1 MIIILAR
8 TVIIYVTLIIFMRLM
23 GKRQIGELE
32 ISDLVTTFLI
42 SELASLPI
50 SDNSI
55 PLTHAVVPIIILV
68 TLEVASSCLLVRFPS
83 IKSIFSARPSVLINK
98 GHLDRHAMMSA
109 RISVDE
115 LISEL
120 RQNGITSISEVEYAI
135 LEQTGKI
142 TVIEKAEYKPV
153 NAKQMKIK
161 TKESG
166 ISHVIICEG
175 KINKNSLGIL
185 GLSKTDVMRELERK
199 KLSLSDVYIM
209 TADDLYKF
217 EIIKKEG

>member
-1 MIIILAR
+1 MITIFAR
-8 TVIIYVTLIIFMRLM
+8 TVIIYAILIVSMRLM

-55 PLTHAVVPIIILV
+55 PLTHALVPIIILI
-68 TLEVASSCLLVRFPS
+68 TFEVVSSCLLVRFPT
-83 IKSIFSARPSVLINK
+83 IKNIFSARPSILINK
-98 GHLDRHAMMSA
+98 GRPDRRAMMSA

-120 RQNGITSISEVEYAI
+120 RQKGITNISEVEYAI

-142 TVIEKAEYKPV
+142 TVIEKSEYKPV
-153 NAKQMKIK
+153 SAKQMKIK
-161 TKESG
+161 TEESG
-166 ISHVIICEG
+166 IVHVLVCEG
-175 KINKNSLGIL
+175 KINKHSLNCL
-185 GLSKTDVMRELERK
+185 NMTKKDVMYELRRK
-199 KLSLSDVYIM
+199 RIDLPDVYIM
-209 TADDLYKF
+209 TADDLKNF
-217 EIIKKEG
+217 EIIKKEN